1 MILKYLIYT
10 IVFLILLSVI
20 IITIISIN
28 KVKKFKPNK
37 TTPGEINPEKKSFD
51 LEIGKASENIVEEIK
66 ELNRLHDEGVLT
78 NEEFI
83 KAKEKI
89 LK

>member
-20 IITIISIN
+20 IITIVSIN
-28 KVKKFKPNK
+28 KVKKFQSDKSTIGEKNDDKK
-37 TTPGEINPEKKSFD
+37 TSNLEVGDVSEKLVK
-51 LEIGKASENIVEEIK
+51 EIK
-66 ELNRLHDEGVLT
+66 ELNRLRDEGVLT
-78 NEEFI
+78 DEEFI

-89 LK
+89 LN

>member
-37 TTPGEINPEKKSFD
+37 TTPEEINLEKKSFD

-66 ELNRLHDEGVLT
+66 ELNRLHDEGALT